1 MTTTY
6 NYSAIIRRPATTK
19 FNYTAKNIKVWPDNS
34 VEIEHF
40 GLNKY
45 VYEKLQVALAD
56 YKVYYAKIKKDVKSI
71 KSIKKA
77 KIVKAVKAEDAFF
90 DIVINEHEFTVDEFR
105 IHGARAILYYHYSTN
120 MHENLEDILEMWECL
135 LDIKFPDSGDLMAL
149 MEGLNEKQILKLTMN
164 I

>member
-19 FNYTAKNIKVWPDNS
+19 FNYTAKNINVWSDNS
-34 VEIEHF
+34 IEIEHF

-45 VYEKLQVALAD
+45 VYERLQSALAD
-56 YKVYYAKIKKDVKSI
+56 YKVVYAEIKKDVKSI
-71 KSIKKA
+71 KK
-77 KIVKAVKAEDAFF
+77 VKAVKAEDAFF

-120 MHENLEDILEMWECL
+120 MHESLEDILEMWEYL
-135 LDIKFPDSGDLMAL
+135 LDIEFPDSGDLMEIL
-149 MEGLNEKQILKLTMN
+149 EGLDVKQVLKLALFIAKQI
-164 I
+164 